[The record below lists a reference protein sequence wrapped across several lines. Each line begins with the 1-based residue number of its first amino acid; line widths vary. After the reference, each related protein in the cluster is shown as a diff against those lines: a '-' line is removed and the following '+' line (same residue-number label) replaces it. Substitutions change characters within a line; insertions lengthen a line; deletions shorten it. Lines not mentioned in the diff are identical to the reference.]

1 MPCFLMDFLLLSF
14 FVSSFILIVS
24 AIIWNN
30 PGSIFR
36 MSFDVMKPISFPL
49 STTGSL
55 RTFFFLN
62 FRSASVM
69 SASGFIV
76 ITFRF
81 MRSFALMFLRS
92 FLDFLTTAQ
101 MMSFS
106 VRIPFSLSPSLMIR
120 LPTLFLTMVLA
131 HCLRSVSGA
140 TWMKFR
146 VIRSP
151 TFIPV
156 SIVCLGR
163 DSLYNFS
170 SILG

>member
-1 MPCFLMDFLLLSF
+1 
-14 FVSSFILIVS
+14 
-24 AIIWNN
+24 
-30 PGSIFR
+30 
-36 MSFDVMKPISFPL
+36 
-49 STTGSL
+49 
-55 RTFFFLN
+55 
-62 FRSASVM
+62 VM
-69 SASGFIV
+69 SAPGFIV

-81 MRSFALMFLRS
+81 MRSFALMSLRS

-106 VRIPFSLSPSLMIR
+106 VRIPFSFSPSLIMR
-120 LPTLFLTMVLA
+120 LPTLFLTIVFA
-131 HCLRSVSGA
+131 HFLKSVSGA

-156 SIVCLGR
+156 SIAFLGG
-163 DSLYNFS
+163 DSLYIFS